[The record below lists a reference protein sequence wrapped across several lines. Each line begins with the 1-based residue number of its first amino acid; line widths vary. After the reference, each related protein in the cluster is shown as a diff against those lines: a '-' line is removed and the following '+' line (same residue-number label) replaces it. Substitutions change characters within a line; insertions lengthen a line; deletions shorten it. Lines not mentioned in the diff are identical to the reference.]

1 MSMDT
6 PESLTATRR
15 LSRNSEH
22 ATEESTC
29 FDELAGGVRA
39 MGESFAAMHQHFEQ
53 LQTVNDSLIEFNN
66 SFSAFLFG
74 LASSTSA
81 LRWPQVRKH
90 VQCI

>member
-1 MSMDT
+1 
-6 PESLTATRR
+6 
-15 LSRNSEH
+15 
-22 ATEESTC
+22 
-29 FDELAGGVRA
+29 